1 MGPQGEARI
10 TMVVDGQARMVTGNL
25 LQDAGHLSAMT
36 IMAQR
41 SDRRDEDHHKIQAE
55 TRTINAALEYR

>member
-1 MGPQGEARI
+1 
-10 TMVVDGQARMVTGNL
+10 MVVDGQARMVTGNL